1 MRIDRRSALRGA
13 LAAGVALP
21 FLAGRAVAQAAD
33 TIRIWT
39 FMSAE
44 GASPREKV
52 FKALIDDF
60 QAKNKVKVVVE
71 FSLPDS
77 RPSSS
82 PPSPRSERLTWYGCA
97 TLS

>member
-1 MRIDRRSALRGA
+1 MKKTRNDALDRRSALRGA

-21 FLAGRAVAQAAD
+21 FLAGRAAAQSAD
-33 TIRIWT
+33 SIRIWT

-44 GASPREKV
+44 GQSPREKV

-71 FSLPDS
+71 FAALPGARDQVRGRR
-77 RPSSS
+77 RPEAS
-82 PPSPRSERLTWYGCA
+82 A
-97 TLS
+97 